1 MTIQVLLCDAPPGIA
16 ILEYG
21 LLRSSADYSIEVG
34 TDGYRA
40 VELAARMHP
49 SVIVTEV
56 SLPGLSG
63 AELVRQLRTAAP
75 DAKVICW
82 TSLSVPDVVAEILRA
97 GAVGYLSKD
106 EGWQPVI
113 GAIGPVLEGGAVIS
127 PNIAVRLLSR
137 FADAV
142 HRERDLNGALADAN
156 MKLQEITQAKG
167 EFLANVSH
175 ELRPPV
181 TAVRGIAYVLGQGQ
195 VTEEE
200 RAEFLNR
207 LQVTVDKLTGLVD
220 NVLTI
225 ADLERGSLAL
235 QLSQID
241 LASLVAN
248 VCDEV
253 ARKYPNVVVDTALP
267 PIAPCMADSA
277 RIAEVVR
284 QLVDNACRYSP
295 DGATV
300 AVRIRLMDE
309 GVTVT
314 VTDDGEGLRREVV
327 AMAFSEPFTAGE
339 QVLRT
344 ARSGMGLGLH
354 LARQLVLMHSGIMW
368 ADPLPGGGTRVSF
381 CIPKDQ
387 DRPISDPPVVG
398 LLTDGAVDAGARF
411 GTATDVHP
419 NGPLGTSAGAG
430 VSHDAS

>member
-207 LQVTVDKLTGLVD
+207 LQVTVDKLTSSG
-220 NVLTI
+220 
-225 ADLERGSLAL
+225 
-235 QLSQID
+235 
-241 LASLVAN
+241 
-248 VCDEV
+248 
-253 ARKYPNVVVDTALP
+253 
-267 PIAPCMADSA
+267 
-277 RIAEVVR
+277 
-284 QLVDNACRYSP
+284 
-295 DGATV
+295 
-300 AVRIRLMDE
+300 
-309 GVTVT
+309 
-314 VTDDGEGLRREVV
+314 
-327 AMAFSEPFTAGE
+327 
-339 QVLRT
+339 
-344 ARSGMGLGLH
+344 ARSPCSSP
-354 LARQLVLMHSGIMW
+354 RS
-368 ADPLPGGGTRVSF
+368 T
-381 CIPKDQ
+381 
-387 DRPISDPPVVG
+387 
-398 LLTDGAVDAGARF
+398 
-411 GTATDVHP
+411 
-419 NGPLGTSAGAG
+419 
-430 VSHDAS
+430 